1 MAYVKPNPILRAEPY
16 LELQSS
22 IVNFMNKQLS
32 NPIRYPYKNCL
43 NCTHWDYGK
52 DQCGKFNAKPPTDII
67 VYSCPQHEDNDDI
80 PF

>member
-1 MAYVKPNPILRAEPY
+1 MAYVKPTPKIREGKEIELR
-16 LELQSS
+16 SS
-22 IVNFMNKQLS
+22 IANLIHRYLTGS
-32 NPIRYPYKNCL
+32 NPYKNCL

-67 VYSCPQHEDNDDI
+67 VYSCPQYEDNDDI

>member
-1 MAYVKPNPILRAEPY
+1 MAYMKPTTKLRDGKEIELRSDLANLVHRY
-16 LELQSS
+16 L
-22 IVNFMNKQLS
+22 IG
-32 NPIRYPYKNCL
+32 IHPYKNCL